1 MSFLYARNGPLNE
14 LAFYLTLL
22 EVLSDQIEL
31 ENIISCI
38 FFPLTNVP
46 TAARTMETS
55 EMVKKNHLFG
65 QFLHKFQQ
73 VWSLNQIGSMLIKSF
88 LVLTHRL
95 TWSDIYS
102 AFTILHWPFIQ
113 QIEPISDGS
122 RHMINLLTVNEKWPR
137 NQMNCIGKTFSFR
150 KKELEKNWFVFTVSI
165 INRRYIS
172 AVDRW

>member
-1 MSFLYARNGPLNE
+1 MIKKRYTHGCCLFYLHFARKISTHKNEPQYRPCSQIISMSFLYGQKWATEWIGILSYFTGGPFGPDRIRKHNFLH
-14 LAFYLTLL
+14 
-22 EVLSDQIEL
+22 
-31 ENIISCI
+31 
-38 FFPLTNVP
+38 FFSFSNVP

-102 AFTILHWPFIQ
+102 VFKILHWPFIQ
-113 QIEPISDGS
+113 QIEPI
-122 RHMINLLTVNEKWPR
+122 
-137 NQMNCIGKTFSFR
+137 FR
-150 KKELEKNWFVFTVSI
+150 RQQTYDQQICW
-165 INRRYIS
+165 
-172 AVDRW
+172 W